1 MSLYSKVVWSE
12 GLFLIPQLFQ
22 QQERYLEFYAH
33 KRAAP
38 AGPFFWGFS
47 RYEIDHE
54 ALSFGKI
61 ALQRGLGVFPD
72 GTPFDIPGHNPPPAP
87 LTVLPEHLNQIIYL
101 AVPLRL
107 PDVDETGF
115 DVDQG
120 SMARYQAFDQE
131 LADSN
136 AIGQGPKAVQVAH
149 LRLRLMSEKELTQ
162 SWIGVAL
169 GRVKAI
175 LSDGSVTLYDG
186 EFIPPVSACAA
197 NPLLV
202 QWSQQLQGLVKLR
215 ADALS
220 SRLSSGQGGV
230 ASAAEVSDYLLLQIL
245 NRYDPLLDHIC
256 RVSETA
262 PERLYMTLAM
272 LAGDLATYVRPQ
284 SRRPL
289 PAPGYDHAQLYRSI
303 QPLVA
308 EVHSLLN
315 QVLVRSAQAIPLVEQ
330 AHGVRT
336 ATLMPSELQ
345 GYANLVL
352 AVSAQMSPDSLMQQ
366 FISHTKIS
374 HPQRLPELIRS
385 HLPGV
390 TLSPLPVP
398 PRQIPFAAGNV
409 YFELSR
415 SGPLWDQIAR
425 QGGLALHIAGHFP
438 ELKLELWGVRSR

>member
-22 QQERYLEFYAH
+22 QQERYLEFFAH

-61 ALQRGLGVFPD
+61 ALQKGAGVFPD
-72 GTPFDIPGHNPPPAP
+72 GTPFDIPAHEHPPAP
-87 LTVLPEHLNQIIYL
+87 LTVLPEHLNQRIFL

-107 PDVDETGF
+107 PDVDETMF
-115 DVDQG
+115 RPDPG
-120 SMARYQAFDQE
+120 SMARYVAFE
-131 LADSN
+131 KEMADSN
-136 AIGQGPKAVQVAH
+136 VIGQGPKEVQLAH
-149 LRLRLMSEKELTQ
+149 LQLRLLPEKELTQ
-162 SWIGVAL
+162 SWIGVAV
-169 GRVKAI
+169 GRVKSI
-175 LSDGSVTLYDG
+175 LADGSVTLHDG
-186 EFIPPVSACAA
+186 DFIPPVSACAA

-202 QWSQQLQGLVKLR
+202 QWGQQLQGLIKLR
-215 ADALS
+215 ADALA
-220 SRLSSGQGGV
+220 SRLSSGQGSV
-230 ASAAEVSDYLLLQIL
+230 TSAAEVSDYLLLQIL
-245 NRYDPLLDHIC
+245 NRYDPLMDHIC
-256 RVSETA
+256 RVGETP
-262 PERLYMTLAM
+262 PETLYTTLAM

-284 SRRPL
+284 SRRPQ
-289 PAPGYDHAQLYRSI
+289 PAPGYDHAQLYSSI

-315 QVLVRSAQAIPLVEQ
+315 QVLVRSAQPIVLVEQ
-330 AHGVRT
+330 AHGIRT

-352 AVSAQMSPDSLMQQ
+352 AVSAQMAPDQLLQQ
-366 FISHTKIS
+366 FVSQTKIS
-374 HPQRLPELIRS
+374 HPHRLPELIRS

-390 TLSPLPVP
+390 GLSPLPVP

>member
-22 QQERYLEFYAH
+22 QQERYLEFFSH

-54 ALSFGKI
+54 SLSFGKI
-61 ALQRGLGVFPD
+61 ALQRASGVFPD
-72 GTPFDIPGHNPPPAP
+72 GTPFDIPAHNLPPAP
-87 LTVLPEHLNQIIYL
+87 LTVLSEHLNQRIFL

-107 PDVDETGF
+107 PDVDETVF
-115 DVDQG
+115 EHDAG
-120 SMARYQAFDQE
+120 SMARYLAFDKE

-136 AIGQGPKAVQVAH
+136 AIGQGPKAVQLAH
-149 LRLRLMSEKELTQ
+149 LQLRLLPEKELTQ
-162 SWIGVAL
+162 SWIGVAV
-169 GRVKAI
+169 GRVKSI
-175 LSDGSVTLYDG
+175 LSDGSVTLHDG
-186 EFIPPVSACAA
+186 DFIPPVSACAA
-197 NPLLV
+197 NPLLR
-202 QWSQQLQGLVKLR
+202 QWAQQLQGLIKLR
-215 ADALS
+215 ADALA
-220 SRLSSGQGGV
+220 SRLSSGQGNV
-230 ASAAEVSDYLLLQIL
+230 TSAAEVSDYLLLQIL

-256 RVSETA
+256 RVGETS
-262 PERLYMTLAM
+262 PETLYTTLAM

-284 SRRPL
+284 SRRPP

-315 QVLVRSAQAIPLVEQ
+315 QVMVRSAQPIALVEQ
-330 AHGVRT
+330 AHGIRT

-352 AVSAQMSPDSLMQQ
+352 AVSAQMSPEQLLQQ
-366 FISHTKIS
+366 FVSQTKIS

-390 TLSPLPVP
+390 TLAPLPVP

-409 YFELSR
+409 YFELNR